1 MKSIHQL
8 ELINS
13 NILDDSLS
21 NASGCGLPPVC
32 SETKVITTSER
43 KCKKVFGKEVCSN
56 VPVVKK
62 VTNQECIDKK
72 NKYKSCKE
80 NSKSD
85 NENKGSKNI
94 FNKSKDKLKKK
105 VTSIKEKKGK
115 SGKKLRNKL
124 RKLIT
129 KDILYK
135 LRNNIHGISNRLY
148 PAIASE
154 NELKNKKYK
163 KSYISKSKKIYSDLL
178 SRWLKMGG
186 NENELRSAIIEGAK
200 KRRFAKSPYKSF
212 AGYND
217 SYGFY
222 EYFSYNDGEG
232 EKDQTEDIASEEE
245 KKKGV
250 RGFFAW
256 LLSLF
261 KKNNANE
268 NPFEEGSTENRE
280 FNKDNLED
288 EGNQPD
294 ESEAN
299 NDVLNELDKTADEDE
314 VDKINDDE
322 NKILG
327 IDKNTFYIL
336 ASILG
341 VSIIGLSIYALKKK

>member
-1 MKSIHQL
+1 MKSIYQL

-32 SETKVITTSER
+32 SETNVITTTER

-80 NSKSD
+80 NSKKD
-85 NENKGSKNI
+85 NENKGLKNI

-105 VTSIKEKKGK
+105 ITSIKEKRGK
-115 SGKKLRNKL
+115 AGKKLRNKL
-124 RKLIT
+124 RKLIK

-135 LRNNIHGISNRLY
+135 LKNNIHGLSSRLY

-163 KSYISKSKKIYSDLL
+163 KSYISKSQKIYSDLL
-178 SRWLKMGG
+178 KRWFKLGG
-186 NENELRSAIIEGAK
+186 NEDELRSAIIEGAK

-212 AGYND
+212 SGYND

-222 EYFSYNDGEG
+222 EYFSYNDGQE
-232 EKDQTEDIASEEE
+232 EQEQTEDIPSEEE
-245 KKKGV
+245 KNKGI

-256 LLSLF
+256 IISLF

-268 NPFEEGSTENRE
+268 NPFEEGSKENIE
-280 FNKDNLED
+280 FEKDNLED
-288 EGNQPD
+288 IGNQPN

-299 NDVLNELDKTADEDE
+299 NDVLNELDKSSYEDD
-314 VDKINDDE
+314 VDKIDDDE

-327 IDKNTFYIL
+327 IEKNKFYIL
-336 ASILG
+336 GSVLG
-341 VSIIGLSIYALKKK
+341 LSIIGLSIYLIKK